1 MKFELDDDEQ
11 TNLSQRINEKDISGH
26 GSGKNYQLNE

>member
-11 TNLSQRINEKDISGH
+11 TNLSQRINRKRYLWSWIRKKLSIE
-26 GSGKNYQLNE
+26 